1 MSFSYENMTLPI
13 FLNFDSNKENVFE
26 GFDFGLAEKIISE
39 GLHPTCAICLNK
51 SISPCMPNSCC
62 HTFCFRCLKYW
73 AKMKKICPLCR
84 KSFRK
89 IIKS

>member
-1 MSFSYENMTLPI
+1 MSFSYENMTLPN

-62 HTFCFRCLKYW
+62 HTFCFKCLKYW
-73 AKMKKICPLCR
+73 A
-84 KSFRK
+84 
-89 IIKS
+89 